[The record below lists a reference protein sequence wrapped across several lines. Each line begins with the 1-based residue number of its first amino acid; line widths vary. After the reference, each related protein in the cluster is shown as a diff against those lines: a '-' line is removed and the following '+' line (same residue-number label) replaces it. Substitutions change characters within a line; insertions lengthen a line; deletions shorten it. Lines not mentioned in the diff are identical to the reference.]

1 MFARHSYL
9 NPMGCIS
16 PIEESGCRAVMA
28 SGTACSVLP
37 ALDATGVFNAV
48 LETLAEVIERD
59 GSADMIGS
67 TVVRAHHCAVR
78 IKR

>member
-1 MFARHSYL
+1 
-9 NPMGCIS
+9 
-16 PIEESGCRAVMA
+16 MA

-67 TVVRAHHCAVR
+67 TGVRAHHCAVR
-78 IKR
+78 MKW

>member
-1 MFARHSYL
+1 M
-9 NPMGCIS
+9 
-16 PIEESGCRAVMA
+16 
-28 SGTACSVLP
+28 LP

-67 TVVRAHHCAVR
+67 TGVRAHHCAVR
-78 IKR
+78 MKW